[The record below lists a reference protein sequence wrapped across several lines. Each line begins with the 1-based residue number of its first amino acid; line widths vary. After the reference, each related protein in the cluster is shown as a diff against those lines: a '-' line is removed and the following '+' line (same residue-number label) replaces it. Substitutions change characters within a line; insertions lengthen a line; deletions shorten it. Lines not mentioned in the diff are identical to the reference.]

1 MPMSERVTR
10 QIMLLSLVVLI
21 IPMLLFPERIGM
33 GLANASMLHIFFE
46 LVFYGFALFL
56 LNRRTTLL
64 QLVQACGI
72 CLVYRLGV
80 GVAFGLLI
88 AFAYSMN
95 LKVSVTLGVTSYLPA
110 ILLHIAVTPF
120 VLWSALKNMYAPAR
134 RGATQ
139 PSTGLDQTV
148 PDSGTTT
155 FATSTKHAVPPQPV
169 QDHAEAYTIPSAPV
183 SAEGSSSDYED
194 GFSQATKYIG
204 AAGSVLIAAV
214 VDDEG
219 LLLGHF
225 QRGDWIAEDWAPLA
239 LQLTSV
245 NDAVLSKAGWTEI
258 DRISIR
264 GQANRIVIAGDR
276 SYRLLVVAEQT
287 ADDILNIRINQG
299 IEIIRKYIAQRFG
312 TPSPELMENAYV
324 RSTQ

>member
-1 MPMSERVTR
+1 MSERITR
-10 QIMLLSLVVLI
+10 QIMLLSLIVVI
-21 IPMLLFPERIGM
+21 IPMLLFPERLGT
-33 GLANASMLHIFFE
+33 GLAKASMLHIFYE
-46 LVFYGFALFL
+46 LVFYGFVLYL

-64 QLVQACGI
+64 QLVQACGL
-72 CLVYRLGV
+72 CLIYRLAV

-88 AFAYSMN
+88 AIAYSMN

-110 ILLHIAVTPF
+110 ILLHVAVAPF
-120 VLWSALKNMYAPAR
+120 VLWPALKDMYAPVQR
-134 RGATQ
+134 KIVP
-139 PSTGLDQTV
+139 PSSGTESTV
-148 PDSGTTT
+148 SGSGTTT
-155 FATSTKHAVPPQPV
+155 FVASTSHTTQPRPTTQADRFV
-169 QDHAEAYTIPSAPV
+169 GVAGAGSF
-183 SAEGSSSDYED
+183 EGTLASSED

-204 AAGSVLIAAV
+204 GDGSVQIAAV

-225 QRGDWIAEDWAPLA
+225 QRGNWIAEDWAPLA
-239 LQLTSV
+239 LQLSSV
-245 NDAVLSKAGWTEI
+245 NNSVLGRAGWTEL
-258 DRISIR
+258 DRISIT
-264 GQANRIVIAGDR
+264 GQTNRIIIAGDK